1 MSELPVRPSQY
12 FMTRVSNPP
21 QLSRTARMAVL
32 RQHCYEYA
40 LRLIFD
46 QLNVL
51 IGICKRNM
59 CGDCR
64 MKSAMLSEVAQGK
77 KRGREERIEK
87 VQ

>member
-1 MSELPVRPSQY
+1 
-12 FMTRVSNPP
+12 
-21 QLSRTARMAVL
+21 
-32 RQHCYEYA
+32 
-40 LRLIFD
+40 LIFD